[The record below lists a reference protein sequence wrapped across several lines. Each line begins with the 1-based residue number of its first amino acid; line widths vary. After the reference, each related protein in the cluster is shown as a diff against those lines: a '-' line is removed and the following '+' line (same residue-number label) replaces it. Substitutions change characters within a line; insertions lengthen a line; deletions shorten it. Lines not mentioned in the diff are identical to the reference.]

1 MPTPPSRGEVEALWQ
16 AVARGDVTRES
27 VSAWVEPF
35 MFATYE
41 DKPDLLVMQALQ
53 HLHGFDMTHRSP
65 DGNLTRKARTRHPLH
80 AGRYRHRP
88 PMPGNQTNVL
98 PNVHITPNVRVVHHR
113 QMPSD
118 ATVHNTWRLPREESN
133 ASGHER

>member
-98 PNVHITPNVRVVHHR
+98 PNVHITERSCCA
-113 QMPSD
+113 PS
-118 ATVHNTWRLPREESN
+118 SN
-133 ASGHER
+133 AVRCDSAQHVETPERREQRVWT